1 MIPSRTITYPA
12 VTADDFEELAAL
24 RIAAMR
30 PSLEHLGRFDVVRA
44 RERLWQSFYP
54 EHTQFIV
61 VDGQRV
67 GFHTLRP
74 VEGGLYLNH
83 LYIHPAWQ
91 GTGIGS
97 QVLRHL
103 LAQADTLRR
112 PVSLCALRDSP
123 ANAFYQRHG
132 FVQTRV
138 DEPDIYYVREVP
150 KLLRTEH

>member
-1 MIPSRTITYPA
+1 MSPPHAITYA
-12 VTADDFEELAAL
+12 TVNTADFEELAAL

-30 PSLEHLGRFDVVRA
+30 PSLEHLGRFDPMRA

-54 EHTQFIV
+54 EHTQFIL
-61 VDGQRV
+61 VDGQRA

-83 LYIHPAWQ
+83 LYIHPRWQ
-91 GTGIGS
+91 GGGIGS

-103 LAQADTLRR
+103 LARADALRQ

-138 DEPDIYYVREVP
+138 DEPDIHYVRP
-150 KLLRTEH
+150 AARALD